1 MIPKKVH
8 LSWKT
13 KDLLDSES
21 PLITEGVK
29 KLIEL
34 NPNWEVT
41 IYDDAEVDE
50 YLKDRL
56 EPKLYA
62 LIADKHIVQ
71 KTDLWRLVKLFIE
84 GGLYID
90 VDRFVNKPLDD
101 LIDKDTKWVLPICRD
116 YDFSHDF
123 MMTAPQNPAYSY
135 ATQLYLERLQEGHSS
150 IYFLGPQTY
159 MHAITKTLM
168 GEMINTN
175 PGEEVFEAIRG
186 AIKTSGFIKTY
197 REDPP
202 YDTIVYRN
210 DTLGL
215 DWEQEKR
222 KFYAESG
229 LKHWSGDW

>member
-13 KDLLDSES
+13 KDLLDSDS
-21 PLITEGVK
+21 PLVQEGMK
-29 KLIEL
+29 KLVEL
-34 NPNWEVT
+34 NPDWDVQIST
-41 IYDDAEVDE
+41 DDEVDE

-71 KTDLWRLVKLFIE
+71 KTDLWRLIKLFIE

-90 VDRFVNKPLDD
+90 IDRFVNKPLND

-123 MMTAPQNPAYSY
+123 MMTAPQNPVYST
-135 ATQLYLERLQEGHSS
+135 AAQLYLERLQEGHNN

-159 MHAITKTLM
+159 MHAITQTLM
-168 GEMINTN
+168 GETINTN
-175 PGEEVFEAIRG
+175 PGKDVFEAIRET
-186 AIKTSGFIKTY
+186 IKTASFIKTY

>member
-41 IYDDAEVDE
+41 IYDDAEVDA
-50 YLKDRL
+50 YLQEQL
-56 EPKLYA
+56 EPQLYA

-90 VDRFVNKPLDD
+90 IDRFVNTPLDD
-101 LIDKDTKWVLPICRD
+101 LVDEDTKWVVPTCRD
-116 YDFSHDF
+116 YDFSHDS
-123 MMTAPQNPAYSY
+123 MMTAPQNPAYQV
-135 ATQLYLERLQEGHSS
+135 AANLYLERL
-150 IYFLGPQTY
+150 
-159 MHAITKTLM
+159 
-168 GEMINTN
+168 
-175 PGEEVFEAIRG
+175 
-186 AIKTSGFIKTY
+186 
-197 REDPP
+197 
-202 YDTIVYRN
+202 
-210 DTLGL
+210 
-215 DWEQEKR
+215 
-222 KFYAESG
+222 
-229 LKHWSGDW
+229 

>member
-1 MIPKKVH
+1 MIPKIVH

-13 KDLLDSES
+13 KDLLDSDS
-21 PLITEGVK
+21 PLVQEGMK
-29 KLIEL
+29 KLVEL
-34 NPNWEVT
+34 NPDWKVT
-41 IYDDAEVDE
+41 IYDDDEVDE

-90 VDRFVNKPLDD
+90 IDRFVNKPLND

-135 ATQLYLERLQEGHSS
+135 ATQLYLERLQEGHNN

-159 MHAITKTLM
+159 MHAITQTLM
-168 GEMINTN
+168 GETINTN
-175 PGEEVFEAIRG
+175 PGKDVLEAIRET
-186 AIKTSGFIKTY
+186 IKTASFIKTY

>member
-41 IYDDAEVDE
+41 IYDDTEVDA
-50 YLKDRL
+50 YLQEQL
-56 EPKLYA
+56 EPQLYA

-71 KTDLWRLVKLFIE
+71 KTDLWRLIKLYIE
-84 GGLYID
+84 GGLYMDI
-90 VDRFVNKPLDD
+90 DRFVNTPLDD
-101 LIDKDTKWVLPICRD
+101 LVDEDTKWVVPTCRD

-123 MMTAPQNPAYSY
+123 MMTAPQNPAYQV
-135 ATQLYLERLQEGHSS
+135 AANLYLERLKQGHNS

-159 MHAITKTLM
+159 MHAITH
-168 GEMINTN
+168 
-175 PGEEVFEAIRG
+175 G
-186 AIKTSGFIKTY
+186 ANGRDDKY
-197 REDPP
+197 RPRHRS
-202 YDTIVYRN
+202 I
-210 DTLGL
+210 
-215 DWEQEKR
+215 
-222 KFYAESG
+222 
-229 LKHWSGDW
+229 

>member
-41 IYDDAEVDE
+41 IYDDAEVDA
-50 YLKDRL
+50 YLQEQL
-56 EPKLYA
+56 EPQLYA

-71 KTDLWRLVKLFIE
+71 KTDLWRLIKLYIE
-84 GGLYID
+84 GGLYMDI
-90 VDRFVNKPLDD
+90 DRFVNTPLDD
-101 LIDKDTKWVLPICRD
+101 LVDEGTKWVVPTCRD

-123 MMTAPQNPAYSY
+123 MMTAPQNPAYQV
-135 ATQLYLERLQEGHSS
+135 AANLYLERLKQGHNS

-159 MHAITKTLM
+159 MHAITMVLM
-168 GEMINTN
+168 GEMINT
-175 PGEEVFEAIRG
+175 
-186 AIKTSGFIKTY
+186 
-197 REDPP
+197 DP
-202 YDTIVYRN
+202 
-210 DTLGL
+210 
-215 DWEQEKR
+215 
-222 KFYAESG
+222 A
-229 LKHWSGDW
+229 

>member
-41 IYDDAEVDE
+41 IYDDAEVDA
-50 YLKDRL
+50 YLQDKL
-56 EPKLYA
+56 EPQLYA

-71 KTDLWRLVKLFIE
+71 KTDLWRLIKLYIE
-84 GGLYID
+84 GGLYMDI
-90 VDRFVNKPLDD
+90 DRFVNTPLDD
-101 LIDKDTKWVLPICRD
+101 LVDEDTKWVVPTCRD

-123 MMTAPQNPAYSY
+123 MMTAPQNPAYQV
-135 ATQLYLERLQEGHSS
+135 AANLYLERLKQGHNS

-159 MHAITKTLM
+159 MHAITMVLM
-168 GEMINTN
+168 GEMINTD
-175 PGEEVFEAIRG
+175 PGIEVFEKIREKME
-186 AIKTSGFIKTY
+186 ASGFIKTY

-202 YDTIVYRN
+202 YDTIIYRN
-210 DTLGL
+210 GTLGL
-215 DWEQEKR
+215 NWEQEKR
-222 KFYAESG
+222 AFYAESG
-229 LKHWSGDW
+229 LKHWSGEW

>member
-1 MIPKKVH
+1 MGVYAYNEWDGDKMNTTIKGRPLEGRSTERNDDLSVCMIPKKVH

-41 IYDDAEVDE
+41 IYDDAEVDA
-50 YLKDRL
+50 YLQEQL
-56 EPKLYA
+56 EPQLYA

-90 VDRFVNKPLDD
+90 IDRFVNTPLDD
-101 LIDKDTKWVLPICRD
+101 LVDEDTKWVVPTCRD

-123 MMTAPQNPAYSY
+123 MM
-135 ATQLYLERLQEGHSS
+135 AT
-150 IYFLGPQTY
+150 
-159 MHAITKTLM
+159 
-168 GEMINTN
+168 
-175 PGEEVFEAIRG
+175 
-186 AIKTSGFIKTY
+186 
-197 REDPP
+197 
-202 YDTIVYRN
+202 
-210 DTLGL
+210 
-215 DWEQEKR
+215 
-222 KFYAESG
+222 
-229 LKHWSGDW
+229 